1 LKKKLAVL
9 FLINILIFTFSG
21 LAAAQNGDQVTLTV
35 WCWDPSFNIYAMEEA
50 AKLYRDINPDVTI
63 KVEETAWE
71 DIQTRLTT
79 ALSANQA
86 ATLPDIILMQD
97 NALIKNV
104 STFPDAF
111 YDLTNSAIDF
121 SKFADYKIA
130 LTTYNGKNYGVPFD
144 NGAAI
149 NAMRIDVLEEA
160 GYTIDDFTDITWQ
173 EFIEKGADVRKKTG
187 KPLLSVI
194 AGQPDLLM
202 VMLQS
207 AGTWLFNDAGEVN
220 IANNDVL
227 KEIVDIYVEL
237 VDKGIMV
244 QVNDWDQYIS
254 SFNSGTVAGTINGC
268 WIIGSI
274 VPQKSQAG
282 DWRITNIP
290 RLASVDGSVNYS
302 NQGGSSWMVMANS
315 KHPQIAADFLNKT
328 FAGSIELYET
338 ILPSSGALATYLPAG
353 DSEVYNM
360 PQPFFGGQ
368 KIYSEITDYA
378 AQVPQVNY
386 GVYNYEAR
394 DAVGAA
400 ITKIINGQDVDKA
413 LQEAEETVKFLMW

>member
-1 LKKKLAVL
+1 
-9 FLINILIFTFSG
+9 
-21 LAAAQNGDQVTLTV
+21 
-35 WCWDPSFNIYAMEEA
+35 
-50 AKLYRDINPDVTI
+50 
-63 KVEETAWE
+63 
-71 DIQTRLTT
+71 
-79 ALSANQA
+79 
-86 ATLPDIILMQD
+86 
-97 NALIKNV
+97 
-104 STFPDAF
+104 
-111 YDLTNSAIDF
+111 
-121 SKFADYKIA
+121 
-130 LTTYNGKNYGVPFD
+130 
-144 NGAAI
+144 
-149 NAMRIDVLEEA
+149 
-160 GYTIDDFTDITWQ
+160 
-173 EFIEKGADVRKKTG
+173 
-187 KPLLSVI
+187 
-194 AGQPDLLM
+194 M

-413 LQEAEETVKFLMW
+413 LQKAEETVKFLMW